1 MAPTDTIE
9 RLVSF
14 RGRWPGTEAERQA
27 AHYLAGELEGLG
39 REAQIE
45 PIRVRPAY
53 HLTHA
58 LHAALGVVGSV
69 VSVSAPAL
77 GVAILLLVA
86 VSMFGDLSARF
97 HLLRLLMPR
106 RGSQNVTS
114 PGGRRDA
121 PARLVIT
128 AHYDAARSG
137 LMFARR
143 RRPAPGPL
151 RALARLAGPIDVVFW
166 TIIVALLLAGV
177 RLVTGLSAEESTL
190 LTVAQFL
197 PTVLLLVAITLF
209 VDIALSEVVP
219 GASDNA
225 SGVAAA
231 LELGGRLAAR
241 PPKHLD
247 VWVVFTAAK
256 EGLMLGMREWMR
268 AHQDE
273 LDPRRTFFVN
283 IDNVGA
289 GRPRVVG
296 AEGFVILYQ
305 HDRRLVDLGRSLA
318 EKAGAR
324 EGGRSHL
331 PAESSP
337 SDRMAATAHV
347 WRLGT
352 DGVIPL
358 MRGYSSIT
366 ICCTDEHGRI
376 PNYHRHSDTPEQ
388 IDPLA
393 VQGATD
399 LAEKL
404 VRRIDEELVP
414 SLIPSL
420 VPETQTAARATGSAP
435 LDDP

>member
-14 RGRWPGTEAERQA
+14 RGRWPGTDAERQA
-27 AHYLAGELEGLG
+27 AEYLAGELEGLG

-69 VSVSAPAL
+69 VSVSVPAL

-86 VSMFGDLSARF
+86 VSMFGDLTARF
-97 HLLRLLMPR
+97 YVLRLVMPR
-106 RGSQNVTS
+106 RSSQNVTS
-114 PGGRRDA
+114 PGSRPDA
-121 PARLVIT
+121 HARLVLT

-143 RRPAPGPL
+143 RRPAPRPL
-151 RALARLAGPIDVVFW
+151 RSLARLAGPIDVVFW
-166 TIIVALLLAGV
+166 TIIAALFLAVVRLLL
-177 RLVTGLSAEESTL
+177 GLSADEATL
-190 LTVAQFL
+190 LTAAQFV

-231 LELGGRLAAR
+231 LELTRRLAGQ
-241 PPKHLD
+241 PPAHLD
-247 VWVVFTAAK
+247 LWVVFTGAK
-256 EGLMLGMREWMR
+256 EGFMLGMREWMR

-273 LDPRRTFFVN
+273 LDPRRTFFLN
-283 IDNVGA
+283 LDNVGA
-289 GRPRVVG
+289 GTPRVVG

-305 HDRRLVDLGRSLA
+305 HDRRLVDLGRSIA
-318 EKAGAR
+318 EEAGA
-324 EGGRSHL
+324 
-331 PAESSP
+331 
-337 SDRMAATAHV
+337 DRIAATPHV

-358 MRGYSSIT
+358 MRGFSSISL
-366 ICCTDEHGRI
+366 CSTDEHGRI
-376 PNYHRHSDTPEQ
+376 PNYHRHSDTPDQ
-388 IDPLA
+388 IDPAA
-393 VQGATD
+393 VEGAIE

-414 SLIPSL
+414 SMIPSITPDEQAAAPRRPARAR
-420 VPETQTAARATGSAP
+420 PETGERRSA
-435 LDDP
+435 D